1 MFVFYGEQVV
11 VNGEFSTS
19 PVRPMPRKKVIYR
32 IAFLLL
38 ICLLVIVTRYVY
50 RAASVINAYGAKI
63 ICSAVYLQH
72 RSIQNVIEEE
82 LSAFPFS
89 LATYTLNEQDSS
101 VTGSVWGLVNRKAI
115 YRNGLGATLVSDSS
129 ESQIRAQHFILPV
142 KPSKNT
148 DTIAWPNGNLLPDTL
163 PSGIDPLKLDA
174 ILQQALNEY
183 KDGDPVYTNAIVVL
197 YKGQLVAEKYA
208 HGYNKNSLLPGWSVA
223 KSITAAL
230 TGILVKRG
238 KLDVNA
244 PAPVAEWKN
253 TGKEKI
259 TLKQLLQQTTGLDY
273 EEDYRKPS
281 TATNMLFKKGNA
293 AAYAAQLP
301 LKYAPGSVF
310 NYSSGNS
317 NIISRIIRQAT
328 GERNYHAFPYE
339 ALFYKV
345 GMYSMV
351 LVPDA
356 SGTYVGSSFCY
367 ATARDYARFGLLYY
381 NNGIWNNERILPE
394 DWVKATIQPPAADTL
409 QHYGYQFW
417 LNGFN
422 KNDPSQRWYAD
433 VPADMY
439 FADGFGGQDIYIIP
453 SKKLVV
459 VRLGLHVMNEN
470 KLLKNIISTIR

>member
-1 MFVFYGEQVV
+1 
-11 VNGEFSTS
+11 
-19 PVRPMPRKKVIYR
+19 MPRKKVFYR
-32 IAFLLL
+32 IAFLLF

-50 RAASVINAYGAKI
+50 LAASVINAYGAKI
-63 ICSAVYLQH
+63 ICSAFYLQH
-72 RSIQNVIEEE
+72 RSVQKVIEEE
-82 LSAFPFS
+82 LYAFPFS
-89 LATYTLNEQDSS
+89 LADYTLNEQDSS
-101 VTGSVWGLVNRKAI
+101 VTGTIWGLAKRKAI
-115 YRNGLGATLVSDSS
+115 YRKGLGATLVSDSS
-129 ESQIRAQHFILPV
+129 ETQIKAQHFILPV

-148 DTIAWPNGNLLPDTL
+148 DTIAWPNGNQLPDTL
-163 PSGIDPLKLDA
+163 PPGIDPLRLDT

-183 KDGDPVYTNAIVVL
+183 KDGNPVYTNAIVVL
-197 YKGQLVAEKYA
+197 YNGQLAAEKYA

-230 TGILVKRG
+230 TGILVKKG

-244 PAPVAEWKN
+244 PAPVAEWKG

-273 EEDYRKPS
+273 EENYRKPS
-281 TATNMLFKKGNA
+281 GATSMLFEKGNA

-301 LKYAPGSVF
+301 LAYTPGTVF

-317 NIISRIIRQAT
+317 NIISRIVRQAM
-328 GERNYHAFPYE
+328 GENYHAFPYE
-339 ALFYKV
+339 SLFYKT
-345 GMYSMV
+345 GMYSIV
-351 LVPDA
+351 LEPDA

-381 NNGIWNNERILPE
+381 NNGKWNNEQLLPE
-394 DWVKATIQPPAADTL
+394 DWVEATVQPSVADTL

-422 KNDPSQRWYAD
+422 KNDPSQRWYTD

-459 VRLGLHVMNEN
+459 VRLGLHVMDEN
-470 KLLKNIISTIR
+470 KLLKDIISTIR